1 MSTVDETPATD
12 SSGPRG
18 RSRMPGWIRWLHTYV
33 SMLGLGALLF
43 FSVTGLTLNHPD
55 WTWGGRRRESTVRGH
70 VEPGWLK
77 LGADGKS
84 SDPLRVVEVLRKQE
98 GIPGLVDDL
107 RDEDAILTLAFK
119 GPGSSADVTLQRV
132 SGDYEATIIRE
143 GPLALLNDLH
153 KGRHTGAV
161 WALGIDLVAGL
172 LTLVAISGLWLLVYV
187 KRRRRSGLWIGVL
200 GAILIGL
207 GCLLW
212 VR

>member
-1 MSTVDETPATD
+1 
-12 SSGPRG
+12 
-18 RSRMPGWIRWLHTYV
+18 MPGWIRWLHTYV

-55 WTWGGRRRESTVRGH
+55 WTLGGRLRESTVRGH

-84 SDPLRVVEVLRKQE
+84 ADPLKVVEALRKQL

-107 RDEDAILTLAFK
+107 RDEDSVLTVTFK
-119 GPGSSADVTLQRV
+119 GPGSSADVTLHRA
-132 SGDYEATIIRE
+132 SGDYEATVVLE
-143 GPLALLNDLH
+143 GPVALLNDLH
-153 KGRHTGAV
+153 KGRHTGVV

-172 LTLVAISGLWLLVYV
+172 LTTVAISGLWLLVYV
-187 KRRRRSGLWIGVL
+187 RRRRSSGLWIGGLGVILIVL
-200 GAILIGL
+200 GYY
-207 GCLLW
+207 LW